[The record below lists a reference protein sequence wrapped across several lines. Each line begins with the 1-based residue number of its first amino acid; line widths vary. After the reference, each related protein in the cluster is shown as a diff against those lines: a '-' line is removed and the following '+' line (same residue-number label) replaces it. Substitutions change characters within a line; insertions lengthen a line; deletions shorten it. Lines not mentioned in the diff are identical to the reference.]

1 MSTLPPENAEFIEM
15 LSQPTPS
22 AVRWKPT
29 VGSETLELLGYL
41 KLKADEKERLQDESI
56 GVVSKC
62 LPPSAPPGSETGLV
76 IGYIQSGKTMSFTT
90 VAALARDNGYRLI
103 IVITGITTN
112 LFSQSN
118 QRLERDLK
126 RGAVNRR
133 WWFFQNPRATNETID
148 GIANAI
154 DWDMSLP
161 INSRKTVLITVMKN
175 ARHLEALL
183 ELLCALDRR
192 VELMTMPA
200 LVIDDEADQAS
211 LNNLVK
217 HGRMSSIYARIL
229 EIRKQLPH
237 HSFLQYTAT
246 PQALLLINLIDVL
259 SPNFAELLSP
269 GTAYTGGKTFFE
281 KDFRLIKT
289 IPSNDM
295 PTKDSPLTSPPKS
308 LFEAMRLYFIG
319 AAVGYLEG
327 SQEGDTNR
335 SMMVHPSKTTSQHGD
350 YVSWV
355 RQIKTYWEHL
365 LEQPDSDHDKQ
376 ELLNE
381 FYQAYLELK
390 TTVEGIP
397 DFSMI
402 IHVLRQ
408 AIKETQVTEAN
419 AARGKTPQP
428 DWEQIYSHIVVGG
441 EVLNRGYT
449 IQGLTVTYMP
459 RGKGVGNA
467 DTLQQRARWF
477 GYKAQYLG
485 YCRVYLDSDTEEVYR
500 SYVEH
505 EESIR
510 SQLHA
515 YQEGGLPL
523 KEWRRAFFL
532 DPRLHPTRQNVLDKQ
547 YTRGNFANKWFVP
560 TAPHDS
566 AEAVVINKALI
577 DAFVD
582 QLDFYVDKGSDK
594 RTEMQRHLYVP
605 SVDLYWVYET
615 LLVQFQHARP
625 KDSYAF
631 TGVLLQLERYF
642 NKHSDVRCAIYRM
655 SKGAIRIRTLSATG
669 DIPELFQGANPKDG
683 SIYPGDEK
691 IRGMMGVTI
700 QIHNLNLQ
708 DHDTKA
714 LVAENV
720 PALAIWLPKDMGGD
734 WLVQEN

>member
-1 MSTLPPENAEFIEM
+1 MPPDNLEFIEM
-15 LSQPTPS
+15 LSHTASP
-22 AVRWKPT
+22 AIRWQPT
-29 VGSETLELLGYL
+29 VGSETLELLNYL
-41 KLKADEKERLQDESI
+41 KLKADEKERLQEESI
-56 GVVSKC
+56 AVLSNC
-62 LPPSAPPGSETGLV
+62 LPPTDPTGFETGLV
-76 IGYIQSGKTMSFTT
+76 IGYVQSGKTMSFTT

-126 RGAVNRR
+126 RGVVNRR

-161 INSRKTVLITVMKN
+161 VNSRKTVLITVMKN
-175 ARHLEALL
+175 ARHLESLL
-183 ELLCALDRR
+183 ELVHTLDRR
-192 VELMTMPA
+192 VGLETIPA

-229 EIRKQLPH
+229 ELRKRLPH

-259 SPNFAELLSP
+259 SPNFAKLLSP
-269 GTAYTGGKTFFE
+269 GTAYTGGRTFFE
-281 KDFRLIKT
+281 KDFRLIKP
-289 IPSNDM
+289 IPSKDM
-295 PTKDSPLTSPPKS
+295 PTKKIPLTMPPDS
-308 LFEAMRLYFIG
+308 LLEAMRLYFIG
-319 AAVGYLEG
+319 AAVGFLEG
-327 SQEGDTNR
+327 SQESDTNR
-335 SMMVHPSKTTSQHGD
+335 SMMVHPSKSTEQHGD

-355 RQIKTYWEHL
+355 RQIKIYWEQL
-365 LEQPDSDHDKQ
+365 LEQPDEDHDKQ
-376 ELLNE
+376 ELLGE
-381 FYQAYLELK
+381 FYQAYLDLRNTAED
-390 TTVEGIP
+390 IP
-397 DFSMI
+397 DFFKI
-402 IHVLRQ
+402 ATVLRQ

-485 YCRVYLDSDTEEVYR
+485 YCRVYLDTDTEEVYR

-510 SQLHA
+510 AQL
-515 YQEGGLPL
+515 QEHQASGLPL

-532 DPRLHPTRQNVLDKQ
+532 DPRLNPTRQNVLDKQ
-547 YTRGNFANKWFVP
+547 HTRGNFANKWFVP
-560 TAPHDS
+560 SAPHAS
-566 AEAVVINKALI
+566 AEAIVFNRALV
-577 DAFVD
+577 ASFVD

-605 SVDLYWVYET
+605 SVDLRWVYEI
-615 LLVQFQHARP
+615 LLVQFQHTRP

-631 TGVLLQLERYF
+631 TGVLLQLDRHLSQYS
-642 NKHSDVRCAIYRM
+642 NVRCTIYRM
-655 SKGAIRIRTLSATG
+655 SKGETRIRTLGATG

-691 IRGMMGVTI
+691 IRGQGGVTI

-708 DHDTKA
+708 DHDTKE
-714 LVAENV
+714 VIAENV
-720 PALAIWLPKDMGGD
+720 PALAVWIPKEMGGD